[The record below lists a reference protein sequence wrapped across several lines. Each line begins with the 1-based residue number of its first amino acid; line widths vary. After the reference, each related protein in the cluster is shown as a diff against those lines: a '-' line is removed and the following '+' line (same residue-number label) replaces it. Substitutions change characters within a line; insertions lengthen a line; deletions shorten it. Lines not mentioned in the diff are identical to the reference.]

1 MDLSRILVD
10 TSVLIDYS
18 KGYGEILGKLLD
30 DQAKGKVQLIVNSV
44 IVAEFMTDKHLKN
57 KRLMEKSARFMELFE
72 IVEMGRKE
80 GYLAGELLRM
90 GACGSLADA
99 LIAATCL
106 KQRTYL
112 LTRNVKHFEEVR
124 GLKFYGVEKKRS

>member
-18 KGYGEILGKLLD
+18 KGYGELLGKLLD
-30 DQAKGKVQLIVNSV
+30 DQDQGKVQLVVNSV
-44 IVAEFMTDKHLKN
+44 VLAEFMTDKHLKN

-72 IVEMGRKE
+72 VAEMGRRE
-80 GYLAGELLRM
+80 GYLAGELLRL
-90 GACGSLADA
+90 GTCGSLADS

-106 KQRTYL
+106 KQRMYL
-112 LTRNVKHFEEVR
+112 LTRNVKHFEKVA
-124 GLKFYGVEKKRS
+124 GLKFYGVEKKR